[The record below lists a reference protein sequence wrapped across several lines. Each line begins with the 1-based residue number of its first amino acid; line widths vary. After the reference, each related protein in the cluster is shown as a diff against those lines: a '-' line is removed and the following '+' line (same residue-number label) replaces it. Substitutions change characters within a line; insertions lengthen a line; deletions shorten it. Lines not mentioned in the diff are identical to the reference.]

1 MARRERYSDNYIGEV
16 DKNIRA
22 ILESRSNESYVSRI
36 KRIMLNVINNELT
49 SRQKQIIMLYYFKG
63 LDTVT
68 IARQCGVTPQAVSAI
83 MSRARKRMYRIMKY
97 CL

>member
-1 MARRERYSDNYIGEV
+1 MARRERYSDTFTGMA

-22 ILESRSNESYVSRI
+22 ILEERNNESSVSRM

-49 SRQKQIIMLYYFKG
+49 PRQKQIIMLYYFRG

-68 IARQCGVTPQAVSAI
+68 IAGQCGVTPQAVSAV

>member
-1 MARRERYSDNYIGEV
+1 MTRRRRYSDKITGEI

-22 ILESRSNESYVSRI
+22 LIEIRSNESSVTRL
-36 KRIMLNVINNELT
+36 KRILLNVINNELT
-49 SRQKQIIMLYYFKG
+49 ARQKEIIMLYYFKG

-68 IARQCGVTPQAVSAI
+68 IAKQYGITPQAVSAI

>member
-1 MARRERYSDNYIGEV
+1 MTRRKRYSDKITGEI

-22 ILESRSNESYVSRI
+22 LIEIRSNESSVSRL
-36 KRIMLNVINNELT
+36 KRILLNVINNELT
-49 SRQKQIIMLYYFKG
+49 SRQKEIIMLYYFKG

-68 IARQCGVTPQAVSAI
+68 IARQYGITPQAVSAI